1 MKHGG
6 FVLGALLL
14 VAGHGAPAWA
24 VNKCVGADGR
34 VTYTDSPCAP
44 DSRVTRVDTPPLPT
58 PGEQAEARARGEE
71 LVRDAQALEARQAA
85 DALARR
91 REHDARL
98 AAEQAAQ
105 QRQAQQDAARDEA
118 ERRGAMYPLPL
129 VVSPA
134 PRYLPPRVPVAP
146 PKPKAAEQGRPAPM
160 RSFPLR

>member
-6 FVLGALLL
+6 FVVVALLL

-24 VNKCVGADGR
+24 VNKCVGADGK

-44 DSRVTRVDTPPLPT
+44 DSRVMRVDTPPLPT
-58 PGEQAEARARGEE
+58 PAEQAEARARGEE

-91 REHDARL
+91 REHDARQ

-105 QRQAQQDAARDEA
+105 QRQARQDAARDEA
-118 ERRGAMYPLPL
+118 ERRRAMYPLPL

-134 PRYLPPRVPVAP
+134 PRYLPPLVPVAP
-146 PKPKAAEQGRPAPM
+146 PKPRAAERERPAPM
-160 RSFPLR
+160 RSFPFR

>member
-71 LVRDAQALEARQAA
+71 LVRDAQALEARRQASPQAA
-85 DALARR
+85 ISDVHQASADRQAPPRRGVTASVRERVPGAPGAFASIPRVRVWCRALAWTSTGQRR
-91 REHDARL
+91 D
-98 AAEQAAQ
+98 
-105 QRQAQQDAARDEA
+105 
-118 ERRGAMYPLPL
+118 GCL
-129 VVSPA
+129 V
-134 PRYLPPRVPVAP
+134 R
-146 PKPKAAEQGRPAPM
+146 
-160 RSFPLR
+160 

>member
-24 VNKCVGADGR
+24 VNKCEGADGK

-44 DSRVTRVDTPPLPT
+44 DSRVMRVNTPPLPT
-58 PGEQAEARARGEE
+58 PAEQAEARARGEE
-71 LVRDAQALEARQAA
+71 LVRDAQALEAR
-85 DALARR
+85 R
-91 REHDARL
+91 REHDARQ

-118 ERRGAMYPLPL
+118 ERRRAMYPLPL

-134 PRYLPPRVPVAP
+134 PRYLPPLVPVAP
-146 PKPKAAEQGRPAPM
+146 PKPRAAERERPAPM
-160 RSFPLR
+160 RSFPFP

>member
-1 MKHGG
+1 MKHSG

-146 PKPKAAEQGRPAPM
+146 PKPKAAEQERPAPM
-160 RSFPLR
+160 RSFPFR

>member
-6 FVLGALLL
+6 FVVVALLL

-24 VNKCVGADGR
+24 VNKCVGADGK

-44 DSRVTRVDTPPLPT
+44 DSRVMRIDTPPVPT

-91 REHDARL
+91 REHDARQ

-129 VVSPA
+129 LGSPA

-146 PKPKAAEQGRPAPM
+146 PKPRAAERERPAPM
-160 RSFPLR
+160 RSFPFP